1 MLERRAAV
9 HFAFLDA
16 AQGDRK
22 MKRKSWVLLAVLLAA
37 LVAAFPALA
46 AVPNEGTV
54 YEGHSVPGIEL
65 GFTRAE
71 VEASYGQPYYCQTY
85 AFPNDYAFCTFRAS
99 NGGLVSVRYRGA
111 DGGFAGNSPGD
122 VVTEIR
128 WGEPFS
134 DWTTT
139 AGVNTALAKTNP
151 QAVIDAYPEAEV
163 SGTPGID
170 GILVDWLLG
179 IEVRWSF
186 DGYTGAIHVGM
197 RIFEPL
203 ASLPTVEETHVQ
215 DIELSG
221 RKDRGRRRI
230 YAWAQILDEHQQAAT
245 YAAVE
250 AEWVLP
256 DGTTQLAYEDFVG
269 LDGTAFFDLIGKLQR
284 GTYTFRIK
292 DVQLAGHSFDAAG
305 SVLEGSVYVK

>member
-1 MLERRAAV
+1 
-9 HFAFLDA
+9 
-16 AQGDRK
+16 
-22 MKRKSWVLLAVLLAA
+22 MKRKSWVLFAVLLAA
-37 LVAAFPALA
+37 LVAAMPALA

-54 YEGHSVPGIEL
+54 YEGQSVPGIEL

-71 VEASYGQPYYCQTY
+71 VEASYGQPYYCQSY
-85 AFPNDYAFCTFRAS
+85 ALPDDYAFCTFRAS

-111 DGGFAGNSPGD
+111 QGGFAGNSPDD

-139 AGVNTALAKTNP
+139 AGVNTALAKTDP
-151 QAVIDAYPEAEV
+151 QAVIAAYPEAEV
-163 SGTPGID
+163 TGTPGID

-179 IEVRWSF
+179 IEVRWTY
-186 DGYTGAIHVGM
+186 DGYLGVTHVGM

-230 YAWAQILDEHQQAAT
+230 FAWAQILDEHQQAAT
-245 YAAVE
+245 YASVE

-256 DGTTQLAYEDFVG
+256 DGTTQPAYEDFVG
-269 LDGTAFFDLIGKLQR
+269 LDGTAFFELIGKLQR
-284 GTYTFRIK
+284 GTYTFRII
-292 DVQLAGHSFDAAG
+292 DVQLADHSFDAAG

>member
-1 MLERRAAV
+1 
-9 HFAFLDA
+9 
-16 AQGDRK
+16 

-37 LVAAFPALA
+37 LVAAIPALA

-54 YEGHSVPGIEL
+54 YEGKSVPGIEL
-65 GFTRAE
+65 GFSRAE

-111 DGGFAGNSPGD
+111 DGGFASNSAND

-128 WGEPFS
+128 WGESFS
-134 DWTTT
+134 GWTTT
-139 AGVNTALAKTNP
+139 AGINIAMAKTDP
-151 QAVIDAYPEAEV
+151 DAVIAAYGNADV
-163 SGTPGID
+163 SGTPGVD
-170 GILVDWLLG
+170 GILVDWLQG
-179 IEVRWSF
+179 IEVWWSF
-186 DGYTGAIHVGM
+186 DGYTGATHVSM

-203 ASLPTVEETHVQ
+203 ASLPTVEQTHVQ

-221 RKDRGRRRI
+221 HKDRGWRKI

-245 YAAVE
+245 YASVF

-256 DGTTQLAYEDFVG
+256 DGSIQPAHEDFVG
-269 LDGTAFFDLIGKLQR
+269 IDGTAFFELIGKLQR
-284 GTYTFRIK
+284 GTYTFRVI
-292 DVQLAGHSFDAAG
+292 DVQLADHSFDAAG
-305 SVLEGSVYVK
+305 SVLEARVYVK